1 MSSDDFAEEFR
12 FLVDCLEPDAGRA
25 KLAFRDILQA
35 LSRTEHP
42 PDGSGE
48 GPGDEGGP
56 GPLEL
61 DRKDGDEDG

>member
-1 MSSDDFAEEFR
+1 MSSCDFAEEFR
-12 FLVDCLEPDAGRA
+12 CLVDSLEPDARRA

-35 LSRTEHP
+35 LSRIEHP

-48 GPGDEGGP
+48 GPEDEGGP
-56 GPLEL
+56 GPLKL